1 MNFASYQPVDVL
13 MLVGNIAPIAVYLL
27 ALGLANSHARPHL
40 ITARAD
46 FVALTSVLV
55 PVLLW
60 PVPNLARGHTAW
72 LLVVGFVVAAIVF
85 WHLLPSRNAG
95 FVVYNISEARCMQ
108 LLDQTLYSMELS
120 GRWRGRTWRSRDGR
134 LTLQLHSFGLLR
146 NVSIAVDTQPP
157 DEALVDALAQGL
169 AARIRQVAQLPSTMG
184 ACLVLLGIGLLV
196 VPMWMVGR
204 HIHDLVDAMS
214 HLFG

>member
-1 MNFASYQPVDVL
+1 MNFASYQPTDVL

-27 ALGLANSHARPHL
+27 ALGLVNSHARPHL

-60 PVPNLARGHTAW
+60 PVPNLARGNTIW
-72 LLVVGFVVAAIVF
+72 LLLFGFVIAAIVF
-85 WHLLPSRNAG
+85 WKLLPGRNAG
-95 FVVYNISEARCMQ
+95 FVLYNISESHCRH
-108 LLDQTLYSMELS
+108 LLEQTLTAMDLS
-120 GRWRGRTWRSRDGR
+120 GRWRGNTWRSRDGR
-134 LTLQLHSFGLLR
+134 LTLQLHTLGLLR
-146 NVSIAVDTQPP
+146 NVSISVDTDPP
-157 DEALVDALAQGL
+157 DDAMIHELGEGL
-169 AARIRQVAQLPSTMG
+169 AGRIRQVSQLPSTMG
-184 ACLVLLGIGLLV
+184 ACLVLLGISLLV